1 MHGEAFVGQRISAVK
16 QPDGEN
22 LLAIWTGTLSEHFSG

>member
-1 MHGEAFVGQRISAVK
+1 MGGEAFVGQRISAVK

-22 LLAIWTGTLSEHFSG
+22 SLAIWTDTLSEHLS